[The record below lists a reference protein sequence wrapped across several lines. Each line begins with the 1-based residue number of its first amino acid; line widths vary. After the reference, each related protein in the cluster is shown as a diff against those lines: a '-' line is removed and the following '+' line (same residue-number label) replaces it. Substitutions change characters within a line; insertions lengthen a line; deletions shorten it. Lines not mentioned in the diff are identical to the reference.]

1 MPTWNPEQYL
11 KFGDERTRPCRD
23 LAACIAVPD
32 AQRII
37 DLGCGPGNSTEVLA
51 SRWPDAEIAG
61 FDSSAAMLEAARKS
75 HPERQWIEGD
85 IVVWAKDGAGPR
97 YDVVF
102 ANASLQWIPDHAANF
117 PRLLARVAP
126 GGAFAAQLPG
136 NHEGPIHQT
145 IRDIAASASWQK
157 WFPSGRIREWH
168 SSDLAHY
175 YDVLAPHAA
184 RLDIWETTYLH
195 IMSAAEDIVEWY
207 KGSGLRPYLEAIGEE
222 SERQRFVAEYLEALR
237 SLYPPR
243 SDRRVLFPFRRIF
256 MIAYRAGE

>member
-1 MPTWNPEQYL
+1 MPTWSAEQYL

-23 LAACIAVPD
+23 LAARIAVPD
-32 AQRII
+32 ARRIV

-61 FDSSAAMLEAARKS
+61 FDSSATMLETARKS
-75 HPERQWIEGD
+75 HPEWQWIEGD
-85 IVVWAKDGAGPR
+85 IVAWASGSGPR

-126 GGAFAAQLPG
+126 AGAFAAQLPG

-145 IRDIAASASWQK
+145 MRHIAASTAWRK
-157 WFPSGRIREWH
+157 WFPSGRVREWH

-175 YDVLAPHAA
+175 YDMLAPHAA
-184 RLDIWETTYLH
+184 RLDTWETTYLH

-222 SERQRFVAEYLEALR
+222 SGRQRFVAEYLEAIR
-237 SLYPPR
+237 PLYPPR
-243 SDRRVLFPFRRIF
+243 SDGKVLFPFRRIF
-256 MIAYRAGE
+256 MIAYRGHA